1 MLGPLFVLWQLMSVS
16 NDDDDDEEEDCLI
29 EHT

>member
-1 MLGPLFVLWQLMSVS
+1 MLGPLFVLWQLMSIS